1 MSNLVPFYIFLT
13 YKGHLLEKF
22 NFINNVSNRSNPAY
36 LQILKDWNLFS
47 EIRIIQHY
55 QQLSKLSVDNG

>member
-1 MSNLVPFYIFLT
+1 MSNLVPFCVFLT
-13 YKGHLLEKF
+13 YKGHLLEIF
-22 NFINNVSNRSNPAY
+22 NFINNVSNRLNPAY

-55 QQLSKLSVDNG
+55 QQLGRLSVDNG